1 MKKLRR
7 RERNMSMV
15 VDFKQAINDCNLE
28 DLGYMGYLFT
38 WSNRRFMPHFVE
50 KMLDRF
56 LGSKD

>member
-1 MKKLRR
+1 
-7 RERNMSMV
+7 MSMV

-38 WSNRRFMPHFVE
+38 WSNRRFMPHFME